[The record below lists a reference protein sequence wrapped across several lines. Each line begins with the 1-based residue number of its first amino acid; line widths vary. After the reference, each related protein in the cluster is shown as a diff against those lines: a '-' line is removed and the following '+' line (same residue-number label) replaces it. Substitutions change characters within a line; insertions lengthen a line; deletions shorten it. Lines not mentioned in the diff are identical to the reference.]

1 MRKKKHHGKSMSM
14 ARYVQRAKPGTMPG
28 HIRVPEGALPP
39 HIRLTGYGPEKIAV
53 FDNCTLDKVRSER
66 GHHQVIWADVAGLG
80 DPKLIE
86 DFGRL
91 FGIHRLALED
101 VAHTPQR
108 SKVEVYQDYVFVVTQ
123 NPCGVRGNHQAR
135 DGTQTVEQVSFFIGK
150 DFVLSWR
157 EKSGGCFDEVNKRLQ
172 VDGGMIRRSGS
183 DYLLYALLDAVID
196 SYFPVLEKIGERIDT
211 LDDEMQSGGAVEL
224 VSQIHSVRQDVRLL
238 RRVVWP
244 LREAVS
250 SLCREHEW
258 LIGKE
263 TQVYLRDC
271 HDHVVQIVDSL
282 ENYRDACSDLRDYHA
297 TEISNRMNEIVKV
310 LTIMSTIFIPLG
322 FIAGVYGMNFD
333 PDVSRWNMPELEWS
347 MGYPM
352 ALGIMAAVAIGQLF
366 FFRWKGWLGS
376 PSGRTRGKTNSES
389 GPKS

>member
-1 MRKKKHHGKSMSM
+1 MKKKKHHGKSMSM

-39 HIRLTGYGPEKIAV
+39 HIRLTGYGPEQIAV

-80 DPKLIE
+80 DAKLIE

-108 SKVEVYQDYVFVVTQ
+108 SKVEVYQEYIFVVTQ
-123 NPCGVRGNHQAR
+123 IPCGVQGNHNAR

-157 EKSGGCFDEVNKRLQ
+157 EKSGTCFDEVNKRLQ
-172 VDGGMIRRSGS
+172 VECGTIRRSGS

-196 SYFPVLEKIGERIDT
+196 SYFPVLEKIGERIDA

-224 VSQIHSVRQDVRLL
+224 VSRIHSVRQDVRLL

-244 LREAVS
+244 LREAVA
-250 SLCREHEW
+250 SLGREHEW
-258 LIGKE
+258 LIRKE

-271 HDHVVQIVDSL
+271 HDHVVQIIDSL
-282 ENYRDACSDLRDYHA
+282 ENYREACSDLRDYHA
-297 TEISNRMNEIVKV
+297 TEVSNRMNEIMKV

-333 PDVSRWNMPELEWS
+333 PEASSWNMPELEWP

-352 ALGIMAAVAIGQLF
+352 ALGLMAAVAIGLLLF
-366 FFRWKGWLGS
+366 FYWRGWLRS
-376 PSGRTRGKTNSES
+376 PSAQKRERS
-389 GPKS
+389 KSDHPPRP